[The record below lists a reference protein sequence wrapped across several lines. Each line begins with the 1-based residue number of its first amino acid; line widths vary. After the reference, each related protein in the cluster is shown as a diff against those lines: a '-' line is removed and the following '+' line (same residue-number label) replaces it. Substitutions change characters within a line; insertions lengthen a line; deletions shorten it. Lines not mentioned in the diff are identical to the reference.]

1 MPGKIFLSPLRS
13 KERSLPTPPPGR
25 WHSVGDFLSKYSA
38 DIPVEGRFDDNLL
51 VHSVPT
57 VFARPIQF
65 YQAMENESHPAHNSV
80 VGQWRGLLAIVALQR
95 WLNTTVEV
103 QKFSLTDA
111 LQGRS
116 PSGDSRGGADLP
128 LLSILKSQLP
138 KPEEEWEHWWL
149 LRCEG
154 QLIGA
159 TSPWSLLYTPADYRA
174 PAIVRWHKDG
184 RLVDPID
191 HFDPSRKGKSH
202 ELALLGA
209 WLDQVLKGEQDRWG
223 IADQPH
229 LNAAQRTMV
238 GALRTWRDD
247 LLRYRDDRLARRSL
261 VEGAMLIREDPYRH
275 FLKPIDVEG
284 VAPPSDLLL
293 ESDSGEPML
302 VFSKAGLD
310 PRKRVYGPVLANEID
325 LAALPGVMGEREWR
339 TPAGRSIPLPYL
351 IAEEAFFPPKLAE
364 IPLSEEAFSVGA
376 KGYAVPLTP
385 LFFRFF
391 SVESLTQKGLLME
404 VAADDNRVT
413 ARLKLPL
420 VGGDYLIVE
429 KSYSRKT
436 DVVKTDEPALA
447 FWPDFYEADWQHNF
461 AFLSG
466 VKESNL
472 AVAPMLAGGVILKSS
487 ATNGTEETFRIWGSS
502 KPLLGFALHH
512 REASGEAYDAG
523 VVVRRFV
530 RRAQTRTASSWR
542 VAVDFGT
549 SSTNLLVAEG
559 GSGPRPLVLARR
571 TVVLT
576 RAVSGFE
583 TEVARKVYPSEEVA
597 PPFPTLLFRND
608 GTLVENDGVIPV
620 RQDLYTPRFVLFPE
634 DFFYSGVFQP
644 VRNLKWAGQGDSEIP
659 LREYLTSLVRAVAC
673 EARAAG
679 VPVLTFEWSFPL
691 SLPSRTRTS
700 MTGFWQT
707 TASSFSIP
715 EIMQV
720 QAKPGVSESEAVC
733 RHLAKLLPVLSASL
747 SIAVDIGGGSTDI
760 GFWTEGRLLGQVS
773 LKLAGN
779 DVLVPLLDLPGFLP
793 GLVSI
798 CDPTTPIDNVPL
810 DRVTLNP
817 PVLLNMWLAQ
827 AVDSRGKRFSGDPR
841 QHPMPVSLAT
851 LVEAG
856 SPPWSVARSLIY
868 LFAVG
873 TTFFLGI
880 HARKW
885 MEKMEIKA
893 TNIRFGG
900 RGASLLT
907 WLARDE
913 SLGEILKSA
922 FLDGLTLDKDELR
935 TVAVDVS
942 APGNWYDSRSPLKG
956 EVVQGLLAPPL
967 SGEKPERPTT
977 TLVGEIGWRDQA
989 GEPLAWDAEIGAA
1002 QIERLKPPPNH
1013 DSGYMAHFL
1022 SRVVPKHANDLGL
1035 DVAGLKALRLD
1046 SARVQNQL
1054 RQGVAE
1060 DQEVL
1065 QPIFAVELKV
1075 LMEDYLRKAR
1085 NTHA

>member
-1 MPGKIFLSPLRS
+1 MPGKIFLSPLKS

-25 WHSVGDFLSKYSA
+25 WHSQSDFLSKYSS
-38 DIPVEGRFDDNLL
+38 DIPVEGNFDDPLL

-65 YQAMENESHPAHNSV
+65 YQAMENEAHPAHSSV
-80 VGQWRGLLAIVALQR
+80 IGQWRGLLAIAALQK
-95 WLNTTVEV
+95 WLNANLTVH
-103 QKFSLTDA
+103 KFSLPDA

-116 PSGDSRGGADLP
+116 PGGDSRGGADLP
-128 LLSILKSQLP
+128 FLSILLGQLP
-138 KPEEEWEHWWL
+138 KPEPEWERWWL
-149 LRCEG
+149 LRYEG
-154 QLIGA
+154 ELVGA
-159 TSPWSLLYTPADYRA
+159 TSPWSMVYTPAEYRC
-174 PAIVRWHKDG
+174 PSIVPWQKDG
-184 RLVDPID
+184 RLVDPIQY
-191 HFDPSRKGKSH
+191 FDPSRKGRSH
-202 ELALLGA
+202 ELALLAA
-209 WLDQVLKGEQDRWG
+209 WLDQVMKGERERWG
-223 IADQPH
+223 VADRPH
-229 LNAAQRTMV
+229 LDAPQRTLV
-238 GALRTWRDD
+238 RTLRTWRAD
-247 LLRYRDDRLARRSL
+247 LQRYQDEGLARRSL
-261 VEGAMLIREDPYRH
+261 SEGVTLMREEPYRH
-275 FLKPIDVEG
+275 FLKPIDVAG
-284 VAPPSDLLL
+284 VAVPSDLLL
-293 ESDSGEPML
+293 ESDTGEATL
-302 VFSKAGLD
+302 IFSKAGLD
-310 PRKRVYGPVLANEID
+310 PRKRVYGPVLGNEID
-325 LAALPGVMGEREWR
+325 VEALPGAIGEAGWR
-339 TPAGRSIPLPYL
+339 TPSGRSIPLPYV
-351 IAEEAFFPPKLAE
+351 IPEEAFFPRKLAE
-364 IPLSEEAFSVGA
+364 VQLSEEAFAVGV

-391 SVESLTQKGLLME
+391 SVETLTRKNLL
-404 VAADDNRVT
+404 VDVVADDNQVT

-420 VGGDYLIVE
+420 AGGDYMIVE

-436 DVVKTDEPALA
+436 DVVATDAPALA
-447 FWPDFYEADWQHNF
+447 FWPDFYEPDWQHNL

-466 VKESNL
+466 VKEGDL
-472 AVAPMLAGGVILKSS
+472 AVAPMVASGELLRKDA
-487 ATNGTEETFRIWGSS
+487 ADGTEETFRVWGSS
-502 KPLLGFALHH
+502 KPLLGFALSQKG
-512 REASGEAYDAG
+512 RSGEQEAG
-523 VVVRRFV
+523 VVVRRV
-530 RRAQTRTASSWR
+530 VPRAQARAASPWR

-549 SSTNLLVAEG
+549 SSTNLMVEEEASE
-559 GSGPRPLVLARR
+559 PRSLVLECR

-576 RAVSGFE
+576 HAASGFE
-583 TEVARKVYPSEEVA
+583 TEMARKIYPAEEVS

-608 GTLVENDGVIPV
+608 ATLVEDDGVIPP
-620 RQDLYTPRFVLFPE
+620 RRDFYTPRFVLFPE

-644 VRNLKWAGQGDSEIP
+644 VKNLKWAGQGDSEIP
-659 LREYLTSLVRAVAC
+659 LREYLTALARAVTC
-673 EARAAG
+673 EARAKG
-679 VPVLTFEWSFPL
+679 VPSLTFEWSFPL

-715 EIMQV
+715 GSMQV
-720 QAKPGVSESEAVC
+720 QARPGVSESEAVC
-733 RHLAKLLPVLSASL
+733 RHLAKSLAVLSSSL
-747 SIAVDIGGGSTDI
+747 SVAVDIGGGSTDI

-798 CDPTTPIDNVPL
+798 CDPTTPVDNVPM
-810 DRVTLNP
+810 DRVHLNP

-827 AVDSRGKRFSGDPR
+827 AVDSRGKRFFGDPR

-856 SPPWSVARSLIY
+856 APPWSMARSLVY

-885 MEKMEIKA
+885 MEKIEIKTA
-893 TNIRFGG
+893 NVRFGG

-913 SLGEILKSA
+913 SLEDLLKFA
-922 FLDGLTLDKDELR
+922 FLEGLSLDKDQLR
-935 TVAVDVS
+935 SVVS
-942 APGNWYDSRSPLKG
+942 IGIEAPGNWYNAQSPLKG
-956 EVVQGLLAPPL
+956 EVVRGLLAPPL
-967 SGEKPERPTT
+967 KGEKPERPTT

-1002 QIERLKPPPNH
+1002 QIERLMPPPNH

-1035 DVAGLKALRLD
+1035 DVAGLRALRLD

-1065 QPIFAVELKV
+1065 QPVFAVELKV

>member
-1 MPGKIFLSPLRS
+1 MPGKIFLSPLKS

-25 WHSVGDFLSKYSA
+25 WYSQSDFLSKYSA
-38 DIPVEGRFDDNLL
+38 DIPIEGRFDDNLL

-65 YQAMENESHPAHNSV
+65 HQALDNEAHPAHASI

-95 WLNTTVEV
+95 WLNATVTV
-103 QKFSLTDA
+103 QRFSLSEA
-111 LQGRS
+111 LRGRS

-128 LLSILKSQLP
+128 LLSILSSQLP
-138 KPEEEWEHWWL
+138 KPEEEWERWWL

-154 QLIGA
+154 ELVGA
-159 TSPWSLLYTPADYRA
+159 TSPASLVYTPAEYRC
-174 PAIVRWHKDG
+174 PSIVPWQRNG
-184 RLVDPID
+184 RLIDPID
-191 HFDPSRKGKSH
+191 HFDPSRKSKSY

-209 WLDQVLKGEQDRWG
+209 WLDQVLKGERDRWG
-223 IADQPH
+223 MVDGPDQ
-229 LNAAQRTMV
+229 ASTQRTLV
-238 GALRTWRDD
+238 QSLRAWWGD
-247 LLRYRDDRLARRSL
+247 LQRYRDETLARRTL
-261 VEGAMLIREDPYRH
+261 VEGVTLIREDPYRH
-275 FLKPIDVEG
+275 FLRPIDVAG
-284 VAPPSDLLL
+284 VAVPSDLLL
-293 ESDSGEPML
+293 KSDAGEATL
-302 VFSKAGLD
+302 VFSKTGFD

-325 LAALPGVMGEREWR
+325 VEVLPSAIGEGGWR
-339 TPAGRSIPLPYL
+339 TSSGRSIPLPYVV
-351 IAEEAFFPPKLAE
+351 AEEAFFPAKLAE
-364 IPLSEEAFSVGA
+364 IQLSEDAFAVGA

-385 LFFRFF
+385 LFFRYFD
-391 SVESLTQKGLLME
+391 VETLVHKNLLID
-404 VAADDNRVT
+404 VVADDNQVT

-420 VGGDYLIVE
+420 VGGDYIVVE

-436 DVVKTDEPALA
+436 DVVATDAPALA
-447 FWPDFYEADWQHNF
+447 FWPNFYESDWQHNL

-466 VKESNL
+466 VKESEL
-472 AVAPMLAGGVILKSS
+472 VVAPMVDHGELLQENA
-487 ATNGTEETFRIWGSS
+487 ADGTEETFRVWGSS
-502 KPLLGFALHH
+502 KPLLGFALFQKD
-512 REASGEAYDAG
+512 RSGEHEAG
-523 VVVRRFV
+523 VVVRRVV
-530 RRAQTRTASSWR
+530 RRAQARTASSWR

-549 SSTNLLVAEG
+549 SSTNLMVAEE
-559 GSGPRPLVLARR
+559 GSEPRSFELERR

-576 RAVSGFE
+576 HAASGFE
-583 TEVARKVYPSEEVA
+583 TEVARKIYPSEEVS

-608 GTLVENDGVIPV
+608 ATLVEDDGVIPA
-620 RQDLYTPRFVLFPE
+620 RHDLYTPRFVLFPE

-659 LREYLTSLVRAVAC
+659 LREYLTALVRAIVC
-673 EARAAG
+673 EARAEG
-679 VPVLTFEWSFPL
+679 VPNLTFEWSFPL

-715 EIMQV
+715 EIIQV

-733 RHLAKLLPVLSASL
+733 RHLAKSLSVLSASL
-747 SIAVDIGGGSTDI
+747 SVAVDIGGGSTDI

-779 DVLVPLLDLPGFLP
+779 DVLVPLLDLPEFLP

-798 CDPTTPIDNVPL
+798 CDPTTTIDNVPM
-810 DRVTLNP
+810 DRVHLNP

-827 AVDSRGKRFSGDPR
+827 AVDSRGRRFSGDPR

-851 LVEAG
+851 LIEAG
-856 SPPWSVARSLIY
+856 APPWSMARSLIY

-885 MEKMEIKA
+885 MEKIEIKTA
-893 TNIRFGG
+893 NIRFGG

-913 SLGEILKSA
+913 SLEELLKFA
-922 FLDGLTLDKDELR
+922 FIEGLSLDKDQLR
-935 TVAVDVS
+935 SVTAGVQ
-942 APGNWYDSRSPLKG
+942 APGNWYDPRSPLKG
-956 EVVQGLLAPPL
+956 EVVRGLLAPPL
-967 SGEKPERPTT
+967 SGERPERPTT
-977 TLVGEIGWRDQA
+977 TLVGEIGWRDQS
-989 GEPLAWDAEIGAA
+989 GEALAWDAEIGAA
-1002 QIERLKPPPNH
+1002 QIERLMPPPNH

-1035 DVAGLKALRLD
+1035 DVAGLRALRLD

-1065 QPIFAVELKV
+1065 QPVFAVELKV
-1075 LMEDYLRKAR
+1075 LMEDYLRKAGSA
-1085 NTHA
+1085 HA